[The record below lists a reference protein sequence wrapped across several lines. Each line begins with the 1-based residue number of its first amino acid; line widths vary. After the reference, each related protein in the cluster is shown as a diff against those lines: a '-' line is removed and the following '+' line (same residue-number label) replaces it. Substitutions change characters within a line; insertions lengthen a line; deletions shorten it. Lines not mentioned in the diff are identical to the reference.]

1 MDFCSRVLRLSE
13 PPRCRERPQTAIFC
27 LEWLGRL
34 KFLATGQDESF
45 SFHSTS
51 RRCSRHR
58 SPMCDL
64 FSISVSYAVD
74 DTGGGAREVV
84 SDLNRSLGSKHFLYV
99 MNERTSFAHWASAL
113 ESSRFVIGLNWTFV
127 QKVACV
133 FVTFELNWWR
143 LQKDSTSLW
152 IVLKYFKVFEND
164 VFNCV
169 VVRVKCESEW
179 KAIGISPLSRL

>member
-1 MDFCSRVLRLSE
+1 MI
-13 PPRCRERPQTAIFC
+13 RETKVSSDWSGWI
-27 LEWLGRL
+27 LL
-34 KFLATGQDESF
+34 F
-45 SFHSTS
+45 SLYVAKVFSASVTNVW
-51 RRCSRHR
+51 
-58 SPMCDL
+58 P

-84 SDLNRSLGSKHFLYV
+84 SDLNRSLGSQRFLYV
-99 MNERTSFAHWASAL
+99 MNERTSFAYWASAL
-113 ESSRFVIGLNWTFV
+113 ESSRLVIGLKWTFV

-152 IVLKYFKVFEND
+152 IVFKYFKVFEND
-164 VFNCV
+164 VFNSV

-179 KAIGISPLSRL
+179 KAISISLLSRL

>member
-113 ESSRFVIGLNWTFV
+113 ESSRLVIGLKWTFA
-127 QKVACV
+127 QKVAYV

-143 LQKDSTSLW
+143 LQKDSTSLNRFE
-152 IVLKYFKVFEND
+152 VLQSFLKMMYLTAWLWGWN
-164 VFNCV
+164 
-169 VVRVKCESEW
+169 VRVN
-179 KAIGISPLSRL
+179 GRR